1 MCSVFCSEELRGA
14 PLFFATVRCYYSGM
28 KKAAAVAVLC
38 LLSLLALPAMS
49 MRISEETH
57 PFDSIPMLETYY
69 DESDDGNSSFWAG
82 CEVSLLTI
90 SDGGPLYSWFGHA
103 AILVTTPEGRSL
115 TFDYGTFSF
124 NDEDFFVN
132 FAFGR
137 LWFVCV
143 CSNAERQIEEAEAEG
158 RTVTKVVLPLSTE
171 QKKAVIGFLNT
182 NSRYENRVYL
192 YHHYNDNCAT
202 RLRDIID
209 RTTDGA
215 FKAWAQGISGY
226 TFRQQA
232 SRALSRN
239 PLVLWGLDFLQ
250 SGQIDRS
257 ATLWDEMFLPEML
270 EKGVMTFFGLENEVI
285 TTDSGNRSKTAQKP
299 QNNVLFAAL
308 LGIGLGGISALLMI
322 LGCRRANYIYSG
334 ILEIVFG
341 ILGSVLLFMM
351 VFTNHDVTWFN
362 ENIIFVNPGLIA
374 VAVFSFLASS
384 RKKTAEEWGRLSC
397 ACQFLLLALII
408 LLCLLKLAAHRVFI
422 QANWNIIITMAL
434 FYLPNAFR
442 LILTRRDQSE
452 RA

>member
-1 MCSVFCSEELRGA
+1 
-14 PLFFATVRCYYSGM
+14 
-28 KKAAAVAVLC
+28 
-38 LLSLLALPAMS
+38 
-49 MRISEETH
+49 
-57 PFDSIPMLETYY
+57 MLESYY
-69 DESDDGNSSFWAG
+69 DESDDGSSSFWAG

-90 SDGGPLYSWFGHA
+90 SDGAPLYSWFGHA
-103 AILVTTPEGRSL
+103 AILVTTPEGRNV

-143 CSNAERQIEEAEAEG
+143 CSNAERQLEEIEEEG

-171 QKKAVIGFLNT
+171 QKKSVIQFLNT

-192 YHHYNDNCAT
+192 YHHYEDNCAT

-215 FKAWAQGISGY
+215 FKEWAQGIEGY

-239 PLVLWGLDFLQ
+239 PFVLWGLDFLQ
-250 SGQIDRS
+250 SGQIDKA

-270 EKGVMTFFGLENEVI
+270 EKGVMTFFGLENEIV
-285 TTDSGNRSKTAQKP
+285 TENPGNRSRTAEKP

-308 LGIGLGGISALLMI
+308 VGIGLGGISALLMI
-322 LGCRRANYIYSG
+322 LGCRKANYIYSG
-334 ILEIVFG
+334 IMEIIFG
-341 ILGSVLLFMM
+341 ILGCVLLFMM
-351 VFTNHDVTWFN
+351 TFTNHDVTWFN
-362 ENIIFVNPGLIA
+362 ENIIFVNPALIA
-374 VAVFSFLASS
+374 VAVFSFLAAGK
-384 RKKTAEEWGRLSC
+384 KKTAAWWERISSEC
-397 ACQFLLLALII
+397 HFLLLALIM
-408 LLCLLKLAAHRVFI
+408 LLCVLKVAIHKVFI

-434 FYLPNAFR
+434 FYLPNAISSVSKKKKT
-442 LILTRRDQSE
+442 L
-452 RA
+452 

>member
-1 MCSVFCSEELRGA
+1 
-14 PLFFATVRCYYSGM
+14 M
-28 KKAAAVAVLC
+28 KKTLAAVLLC
-38 LLSLLALPAMS
+38 LFAVSALFSMS
-49 MRISEETH
+49 MRSQNEVH

-69 DESDDGNSSFWAG
+69 DESDDGASSYWEG

-124 NDEDFFVN
+124 DDEDFFVN

-137 LWFVCV
+137 LWFLCL
-143 CSNAERQIEEAEAEG
+143 CSNAERQIGEAEAEG
-158 RTVTKVVLPLSTE
+158 RKVTKVVLPLSTE
-171 QKKAVIGFLNT
+171 QKKAVIQFLNT
-182 NSRYENRVYL
+182 NSRYENRVSL

-215 FKAWAQGISGY
+215 FKEWAQGIEGY

-250 SGQIDRS
+250 SGQIDKP

-270 EKGVMTFFGLENEVI
+270 EKGVMAYFGLENEVVS
-285 TTDSGNRSKTAQKP
+285 DNPGNRSETAEKP

-308 LGIGLGGISALLMI
+308 LGIGLGGISALLI
-322 LGCRRANYIYSG
+322 VLGFRRAYYIYSG
-334 ILEIVFG
+334 IMEVLFG
-341 ILGSVLLFMM
+341 ILGGVLLFMM
-351 VFTNHDVTWFN
+351 LFTNHDVTWFN
-362 ENIIFVNPGLIA
+362 ENIIFVNPLLIA
-374 VAVFSFLASS
+374 IAVFSFMAAG
-384 RKKTAEEWGRLSC
+384 KKEKAEEWGRFSC
-397 ACQFLLLALII
+397 ACHYLLLTLI
-408 LLCLLKLAAHRVFI
+408 LLLCVLKVVAHKVFL
-422 QANWNIIITMAL
+422 QANWNIIITLAL
-434 FYLPNAFR
+434 FYLPGAVSP
-442 LILTRRDQSE
+442 LLYKKK
-452 RA
+452 AL